1 MLRNISKEGEMQ
13 IETTINHKSKIRI
26 HTLSGAFEFD
36 VLFSTLED
44 IYMDPE
50 FDPELNS
57 IWDMTALAGL
67 QLITPEELKKLVA
80 YVSKERSQYGALK
93 TALVVSK
100 KIDFGIARVYEL
112 SMKSDSNNE
121 VMVFKDRA
129 KAEEWILER

>member
-1 MLRNISKEGEMQ
+1 MN
-13 IETTINHKSKIRI
+13 IETTKDNKSKIRI

-36 VLFSTLED
+36 ALYSTLED
-44 IYMDPE
+44 IYNDPE

-57 IWDMTALAGL
+57 VWDMTNLAGL
-67 QLITPEELKKLVA
+67 QLISPDQLKQLVA
-80 YVSKERSQYGALK
+80 FVSKERSSYGLIR

-121 VMVFKDRA
+121 VMVFKDMD
-129 KAEEWILER
+129 KAMEWVTEK

>member
-1 MLRNISKEGEMQ
+1 MK
-13 IETTINHKSKIRI
+13 IETTINLKSKIRI

-36 VLFSTLED
+36 ALYSVLED

-57 IWDMTALAGL
+57 LWDMTSLAGL
-67 QLITPEELKKLVA
+67 QLITPDELKKLVA

-93 TALVVSK
+93 TAVVVSK
-100 KIDFGIARVYEL
+100 KIDAGIARVYEMI
-112 SMKSDSNNE
+112 MKSDSYNE